1 MSTSLSHWCS
11 EVRPEILQL
20 LTAEGVET
28 PSDVVGIWPDL
39 HSFVSELHNI
49 PEASP
54 DLVMEAAAFYSRA
67 RRLAS
72 RAVVDRAQ
80 DIIAVRDSN
89 FLQRQTRVAPYA
101 AAVSDKCSQA
111 KLKIMWRQSAADV
124 KPQAAADSTSLP
136 VHVPELKDSKLQGL
150 FSLLV
155 KHVLDLSS
163 LGIPPAE
170 QHSQQSCQLIMKGAS
185 SASAAYIAT
194 ATSSLRRWIRF
205 ASERQLSVVAPAPAE
220 LAAFFRE
227 VALGGPTAAASVYQS
242 LSWLDKKFG
251 IGWPLQHFLVC
262 PYKLLSSGHASKQAK
277 ELEPWEFLNLVS
289 LAEELTDSHMCSDR
303 DLLQCMR
310 GGSNMNAAWA
320 NLAKAVGSWTENVQG
335 SKAPTNKITM
345 AVHYAG
351 VVDCADLEWF
361 QQRDKVVCL
370 LAEIAKLQ
378 PAQVYDGMFEGPRHS
393 LLSML
398 APLQPA
404 DFEECRPLVD
414 LLTSLKYATTEL
426 CTPIETACLRTPT
439 SDWLVVL
446 AGMLPELKCLGAA
459 RVPLCHWWAINPPC
473 SSTVLRDHILVRM
486 GSGAGHCGSADL

>member
-1 MSTSLSHWCS
+1 MTTSLSHWCS

-277 ELEPWEFLNLVS
+277 ELEPWEFLNLVT

-335 SKAPTNKITM
+335 SK
-345 AVHYAG
+345 
-351 VVDCADLEWF
+351 
-361 QQRDKVVCL
+361 
-370 LAEIAKLQ
+370 
-378 PAQVYDGMFEGPRHS
+378 
-393 LLSML
+393 
-398 APLQPA
+398 
-404 DFEECRPLVD
+404 
-414 LLTSLKYATTEL
+414 
-426 CTPIETACLRTPT
+426 
-439 SDWLVVL
+439 
-446 AGMLPELKCLGAA
+446 
-459 RVPLCHWWAINPPC
+459 
-473 SSTVLRDHILVRM
+473 
-486 GSGAGHCGSADL
+486 